1 MGCDGEKKTQEE
13 GTSSNTNTTMFER
26 AVSHAKEFIEASPE
40 DHKK

>member
-1 MGCDGEKKTQEE
+1 MGCDGEKKTQEK
-13 GTSSNTNTTMFER
+13 GTSSNTTMFER